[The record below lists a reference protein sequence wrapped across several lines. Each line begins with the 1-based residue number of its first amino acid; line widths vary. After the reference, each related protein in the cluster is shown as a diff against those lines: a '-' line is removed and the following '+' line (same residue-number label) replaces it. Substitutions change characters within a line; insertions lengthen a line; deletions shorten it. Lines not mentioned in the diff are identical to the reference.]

1 MVHLTQD
8 QAGTFYAVHRR
19 PFYRSLVQF
28 MSSGPI
34 VPIALEGENAIE
46 RLRKLMGA
54 TDPAK
59 ADSGTIR
66 KDLATNVEQNAIHGS
81 DSEASVQTELPFF
94 FGNSDLVSY
103 YKDFFMKIYDVSVP
117 IDSSTPV
124 FPGDPEFRSKEVRSL
139 NTKGDYQLHEVT
151 MGNHIRDPRGCS
163 RSFYPAWN
171 ND

>member
-1 MVHLTQD
+1 MQKTLAIIKPDAVRQKNVGEILKRLESAGFKIIGIKMVHLTQD
-8 QAGTFYAVHRR
+8 QAGAFYAVHKER
-19 PFYRSLVQF
+19 PFYRSLIQF

-66 KDLATNVEQNAIHGS
+66 KDLASNVEQNAIHGS

-94 FGNSDLVSY
+94 FGNSDLVS
-103 YKDFFMKIYDVSVP
+103 
-117 IDSSTPV
+117 
-124 FPGDPEFRSKEVRSL
+124 
-139 NTKGDYQLHEVT
+139 
-151 MGNHIRDPRGCS
+151 
-163 RSFYPAWN
+163 
-171 ND
+171 

>member
-1 MVHLTQD
+1 MQKTLAIVKPDAVRQKNVGEILKRLESAGFKIIGIKMVHLTQD
-8 QAGTFYAVHRR
+8 QAGTFYAVHKER

-94 FGNSDLVSY
+94 FGNSDLVS
-103 YKDFFMKIYDVSVP
+103 
-117 IDSSTPV
+117 
-124 FPGDPEFRSKEVRSL
+124 
-139 NTKGDYQLHEVT
+139 
-151 MGNHIRDPRGCS
+151 
-163 RSFYPAWN
+163 
-171 ND
+171 